1 MLKTTLKLIVAIVL
15 FLFLTQASS
24 AKLMQPSEYQEGQ
37 CELAAKEFQNRFG
50 GELVLAYPFL
60 DDQFVPGRFA
70 GVWINKIYIK
80 HNKQDFYF
88 YYPGQRIFSSREEVI
103 SYYSNVLKNKFDNG
117 NIEARIYVFGIDSI
131 PFPLIFN
138 Y

>member
-1 MLKTTLKLIVAIVL
+1 MNVIAEIVL
-15 FLFLTQASS
+15 FLFLIQSSS
-24 AKLMQPSEYQEGQ
+24 AELMQPSEYQEGQ

-60 DDQFVPGRFA
+60 DYQFVPGRFA
-70 GVWINKIYIK
+70 GAWINKIYIK
-80 HNKQDFYF
+80 HNKQYFYF
-88 YYPGQRIFSSREEVI
+88 DYPGQRIFSSKEEVT
-103 SYYSNVLKNKFDNG
+103 SYYSNVFRNKFDNG
-117 NIEARIYVFGIDSI
+117 NIEAKIYVFGTDSI